1 MKSKLLNYVFWLV
14 IAAAF
19 VGPGTVTTAAAAGAA
34 HGYQLL
40 WALLFSIFACIVLQE
55 AAARLTIVTGL
66 SLGQTLRKRFSSSVF
81 VWLIGLSI
89 FLGCM
94 AYEAGNLLGAIG
106 GISLLSSHLP
116 QWAFTVIITGIS
128 IVLLYLGKTDQV
140 AKVLGGL
147 VAFMGLGLLY
157 AAFSTGIDWLE
168 AAKGVIIPRVPKG
181 GTLLVLGLIGTTIVP
196 YNIFLGAG
204 MAEGKTLSNMRHGL
218 IISVVLG
225 GIISMAVLVLG
236 AGLTESFSFESLYE
250 KLRYTHGAWMGY
262 VFVFG
267 LFGAGFTSTITAAL
281 AGAMT
286 IRSIHANGQDWGD
299 DSKQFR
305 GLWAIIV
312 LAGCIFG
319 VSGVKPIPV
328 IIAAQA
334 ANGLILPLI
343 TLAIWVLMNRKS
355 MLKEH
360 INGFG
365 WNVAM
370 LITLLVTSA
379 LGGLNVVKAIFGS
392 FNQTWRGEDG
402 FLLWMVLFALGIGL
416 IGCYLVIKERQKN
429 ENL

>member
-1 MKSKLLNYVFWLV
+1 MKSKLLNYIFWLV

-19 VGPGTVTTAAAAGAA
+19 IGPGTVTTAAAAGAA

-40 WALLFSIFACIVLQE
+40 WALTFSIFACIVLQE
-55 AAARLTIVTGL
+55 AAARLTIVTGS
-66 SLGQTLRKRFSSSVF
+66 SLGQALRQRFSSSLF

-106 GISLLSSHLP
+106 GIALLSSHLP
-116 QWAFTVIITGIS
+116 QWVFTVIIAGVS
-128 IVLLYLGKTDQV
+128 ILLLYLGKTDQV
-140 AKVLGGL
+140 ARVLGGL
-147 VAFMGLGLLY
+147 VALMGLALVY
-157 AAFSTGIDWLE
+157 AAFATDIDWLE
-168 AAKGVIIPRVPKG
+168 VGKGMVSPRVPEG
-181 GTLLVLGLIGTTIVP
+181 GTLIVLGLIGTTIVP

-204 MAEGKTLSNMRHGL
+204 MAEGKSLSNMRHGL

-250 KLRYTHGAWMGY
+250 KLRDTHGAWMGY

-286 IRSIHANGQDWGD
+286 IRSIHNKGKGWGD
-299 DSKQFR
+299 QSKQFR

-312 LAGCIFG
+312 LVGFIFG

-355 MLKEH
+355 MLQEH
-360 INGFG
+360 MNGLG
-365 WNVAM
+365 WNAAM

-379 LGGLNVVKAIFGS
+379 LGGLNVLKAVLSIFK
-392 FNQTWRGEDG
+392 QTWSAEDG
-402 FLLWMVLFALGIGL
+402 LLVWVALFALVIGL
-416 IGCYLVIKERQKN
+416 LGSFLVIKERKTITD
-429 ENL
+429 L